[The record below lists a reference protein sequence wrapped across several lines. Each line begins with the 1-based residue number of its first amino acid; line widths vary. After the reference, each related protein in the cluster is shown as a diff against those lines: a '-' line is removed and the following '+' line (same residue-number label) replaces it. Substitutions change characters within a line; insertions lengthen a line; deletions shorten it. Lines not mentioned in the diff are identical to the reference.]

1 MKTEF
6 LDTGNRHLRNKTYG
20 RRRRAGP
27 VSGRGR
33 VGVGLL
39 PCLCIGMMKAI
50 NNQKNRKEMRGQQDL
65 LC

>member
-1 MKTEF
+1 M
-6 LDTGNRHLRNKTYG
+6 
-20 RRRRAGP
+20 
-27 VSGRGR
+27 SGRGR

-39 PCLCIGMMKAI
+39 LCLCIGMMKAI